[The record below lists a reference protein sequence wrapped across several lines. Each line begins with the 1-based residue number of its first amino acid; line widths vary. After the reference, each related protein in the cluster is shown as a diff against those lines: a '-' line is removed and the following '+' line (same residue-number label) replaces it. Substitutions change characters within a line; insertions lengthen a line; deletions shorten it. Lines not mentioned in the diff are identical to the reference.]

1 MMNTKA
7 ALFSALLLL
16 PSFAVQGD
24 TSGTVALSSDY
35 FWRGISQNAGNP
47 AISLGYEIKE
57 NGFYAGIW
65 GSQVDYGDEASVE
78 YDLYAG
84 YALALT
90 DDLSVTGGMIQ
101 YNWDTNLDIFVDG
114 GNTAYDSYEEL
125 FAKARYKT
133 LSVAYYV
140 ETNDSDKHY
149 FEASYGLPFITV
161 VDVKVGYAEWYYGD
175 NHASVTVSKDLG
187 DYNLGIMVMDGA
199 RHGDPFDMAAVTFAY
214 NF

>member
-1 MMNTKA
+1 MAERITYLVKL
-7 ALFSALLLL
+7 ALFKCIVDERSEPEVELVINFSGRLLVFNG
-16 PSFAVQGD
+16 SFYLDVVVVVW
-24 TSGTVALSSDY
+24 TSVRLRFCSYGLVET
-35 FWRGISQNAGNP
+35 AGFT
-47 AISLGYEIKE
+47 L
-57 NGFYAGIW
+57 
-65 GSQVDYGDEASVE
+65 
-78 YDLYAG
+78 
-84 YALALT
+84 
-90 DDLSVTGGMIQ
+90 IQ
-101 YNWDTNLDIFVDG
+101 RAFDIFVDG

>member
-101 YNWDTNLDIFVDG
+101 YNWDAG
-114 GNTAYDSYEEL
+114 YDDVEEL
-125 FAKARYKT
+125 FAKASYKNVN
-133 LSVAYYV
+133 VAYYV
-140 ETNDSDKHY
+140 DIDDSAKSY
-149 FEASYGLPFITV
+149 VEASIGIPFIEII
-161 VDVKVGYAEWYYGD
+161 DVSIGYGEMKGGM
-175 NHASVTVSKDLG
+175 NHTSLMASKDLG
-187 DYNLGIMVMDGA
+187 DYTIGLMVHEGVQ
-199 RHGDPFDMAAVTFAY
+199 HGKATDSAALTFVY

>member
-1 MMNTKA
+1 MKT

-16 PSFAVQGD
+16 PSFAVQSD

-47 AISLGYEIKE
+47 ALSLGYEIKD

-65 GSQVDYGDEASVE
+65 GSQVDYGDETSIE

-84 YALALT
+84 YALAIT

-101 YNWDTNLDIFVDG
+101 YNWDTNLDILVDG
-114 GNTAYDSYEEL
+114 HGQNTHEQYEEV

-133 LSVAYYV
+133 MSVAYYV

-175 NHASVTVSKDLG
+175 KHASVTVSKDLG

-199 RHGDPFDMAAVTFAY
+199 RHGDPIDLAAVTVAY